1 VTEQRQPDTDKPRRR
16 RRPVST
22 VQVFDG
28 NPHRLDM
35 VAIESAFFRKVI
47 EGTYGCREDMAKAA
61 GCSRSTVSRF
71 FAGKNVS
78 IRVVLAILAEL
89 DLRFDDVAEPL
100 YPNEHPASRPRGD

>member
-1 VTEQRQPDTDKPRRR
+1 VTDTNRAGPRRR
-16 RRPVST
+16 PASA

-28 NPHRLDM
+28 NLHRLDM
-35 VAIESAFFRKVI
+35 VTIESAFFRKVI
-47 EGTYGCREDMAKAA
+47 EGTYGCREDLAKAA

-78 IRVVLAILAEL
+78 IKVTLAILAAL

-100 YPNEHPASRPRGD
+100 KANEHPPSRPRDD